1 MRIAV
6 DAMGGDFAPREIVR
20 GAVEASRAW
29 PELEIVL
36 LGDEAA
42 VRRELAANGAAEEPG
57 RIRVFHTTQAIE
69 MGEAPAH
76 AVRTKRDS
84 SIVRGMEMLRHR
96 RRTRSSPPATP
107 ARWSPRPCSSSGA

>member
-36 LGDEAA
+36 LGDVLGPWQVLALPDVVLVDVDHVVRVVRVPDDFVQRESDFIRLRAPGFTPDPEGRNRAA
-42 VRRELAANGAAEEPG
+42 GPRASGKGGSVR
-57 RIRVFHTTQAIE
+57 
-69 MGEAPAH
+69 
-76 AVRTKRDS
+76 
-84 SIVRGMEMLRHR
+84 
-96 RRTRSSPPATP
+96 
-107 ARWSPRPCSSSGA
+107 

>member
-36 LGDEAA
+36 LGDEK
-42 VRRELAANGAAEEPG
+42 RG
-57 RIRVFHTTQAIE
+57 IAI
-69 MGEAPAH
+69 
-76 AVRTKRDS
+76 
-84 SIVRGMEMLRHR
+84 
-96 RRTRSSPPATP
+96 PPKQSFSEWFNRAF
-107 ARWSPRPCSSSGA
+107 SENDEG